1 MKVTPIIA
9 LFVTLSV
16 GFSFPQSLRA
26 QSVFENPQPDS
37 FQSGVGVISG
47 WVCEAE
53 QIDITFYKDTGGRRG
68 TFFVGTDPCGFNQGC
83 PPEGA
88 ISYQAAYGTA
98 REDTKESCGD
108 IDNGFG
114 LLFNWNLL
122 GPGTHLVQA
131 RADGEVFGTA
141 TVTVTTLGEEFLTG
155 ASGHFVVED
164 FPTADEDIRLRWQQT
179 TQNFVIAAPHTSEQA
194 WGERVQGVRPKHKQQ
209 SPPLHTLEN
218 PPPGSSQSGVGI
230 ISGWVCEA
238 ERIDV
243 VFNPGPDN
251 ERTFQAGYGTSRA
264 DTEGVC
270 NDIDNGFG
278 LLFNWNLL
286 GAGQHTVSARAD
298 GVEFGSAT
306 VRVTTFDTEFLR
318 DVGKHARLQN
328 FPNTGTDLI
337 VAWQQ
342 SLQNFTIARLDNLAP
357 RIASIDAIGD
367 SISKAVN
374 ARENTQGSCTNRDQE
389 SFNWATSITQDG
401 VFCSDGGDRVYSQAE
416 RLECRQETMIVN
428 TDPNSAVSGAEML
441 KDFFDQAENTK
452 KSLGTKPAPR
462 YVTVE
467 MGHNDICSGTIERI
481 QADCAAGEDQDPMN
495 HCRTTEAAFERE
507 FRKGL
512 DVLITVPDLK
522 IGIAAPVRVSQLCN
536 HATKTNCSLLGG
548 TCESLW
554 RSDLLLSQRD
564 TGLCG
569 SITIDCSDER
579 LQDGYETARAYR
591 DIMDR
596 VSSEYAALPEG
607 ETSKEIEVGGEPVG
621 GKVKAAGASLSFSNA
636 SWVYKFTSE
645 QISCCDCFHP
655 SFLGQDAAAQI
666 LFDGFTC
673 SPTDVCC
680 ADTGDPVSDALC
692 TTEDTGGTFH
702 PGLF

>member
-26 QSVFENPQPDS
+26 QSVFENPQPGS

-47 WVCEAE
+47 WACDAERIDVVFNPGTENEA
-53 QIDITFYKDTGGRRG
+53 TF
-68 TFFVGTDPCGFNQGC
+68 
-83 PPEGA
+83 
-88 ISYQAAYGTA
+88 QAAYGTDRGDTQGHCNDINNGFGLLFNWNLLDDGQHTVSA
-98 REDTKESCGD
+98 RADGVEFGSATFTVTTLGEEFLREASREFFIEDFPADGNEVILGWQETIQNFTIQGGMGSSSGGTSGTPPRILENPPPGSFQSGLGVISGWACDAERIDVVFNPGTENEATFQAAYGTDRGD
-108 IDNGFG
+108 TQGHCNDINNGFG

-122 GPGTHLVQA
+122 G
-131 RADGEVFGTA
+131 D
-141 TVTVTTLGEEFLTG
+141 
-155 ASGHFVVED
+155 
-164 FPTADEDIRLRWQQT
+164 
-179 TQNFVIAAPHTSEQA
+179 
-194 WGERVQGVRPKHKQQ
+194 
-209 SPPLHTLEN
+209 
-218 PPPGSSQSGVGI
+218 
-230 ISGWVCEA
+230 
-238 ERIDV
+238 
-243 VFNPGPDN
+243 
-251 ERTFQAGYGTSRA
+251 
-264 DTEGVC
+264 
-270 NDIDNGFG
+270 
-278 LLFNWNLL
+278 
-286 GAGQHTVSARAD
+286 GQHTVQAKAD

-318 DVGKHARLQN
+318 DVGKHARLEN
-328 FPNTGTDLI
+328 FPDTGTDLI

-374 ARENTQGSCTNRDQE
+374 AGGAGECTNLDQE
-389 SFNWATSITQDG
+389 NFNWATSITHGSALCSAGEDG
-401 VFCSDGGDRVYSQAE
+401 VFSQAE
-416 RLECRQETMIVN
+416 RIECRQDAMIEN
-428 TDPNSAVSGAEML
+428 AAPNSAESGAEML
-441 KDFFDQAENTK
+441 KDFFAQAQE
-452 KSLGTKPAPR
+452 SAAFFGTQPPAAPR

-481 QADCAAGEDQDPMN
+481 QADCEEGDDQDPMN

-512 DVLITVPDLK
+512 DELITVPELK

-536 HATKTNCSLLGG
+536 YADKTNCSLLGG
-548 TCESLW
+548 SCESLW
-554 RSDLLLSQRD
+554 ERFADGGVRP
-564 TGLCG
+564 TGICG
-569 SITIDCSDER
+569 SITKDCSDER
-579 LQDGYETARAYR
+579 LQDAYETAKAYR
-591 DIMDR
+591 DIMAR
-596 VSSEYAALPEG
+596 VSAEYAALPAG
-607 ETSKEIEVGGEPVG
+607 ESSPVATVGGEPVG
-621 GKVKAAGASLSFSNA
+621 GAVKTAGTSLSFSNA

>member
-1 MKVTPIIA
+1 MKVTLIAA
-9 LFVTLSV
+9 LFVTLIGSLS
-16 GFSFPQSLRA
+16 FSQSLWA
-26 QSVFENPQPDS
+26 QSVFENPQPGS

-47 WVCEAE
+47 WVCDAERIDVVFNPGTENEA
-53 QIDITFYKDTGGRRG
+53 TF
-68 TFFVGTDPCGFNQGC
+68 
-83 PPEGA
+83 
-88 ISYQAAYGTA
+88 QAAYGTD
-98 REDTKESCGD
+98 RGDTQGHCND

-122 GPGTHLVQA
+122 SPGTHTVQA
-131 RADGEVFGTA
+131 LADGKFFGGA
-141 TVTVTTLGEEFLTG
+141 TVTVTTLGQEFLGG
-155 ASGHFVVED
+155 ASGEFVVEN
-164 FPTADEDIRLRWQQT
+164 FPAEGKNITLGWQQAI
-179 TQNFVIAAPHTSEQA
+179 QNFAIQADPTPAVPGVPYEDGDGISVGYSGMPPH
-194 WGERVQGVRPKHKQQ
+194 V
-209 SPPLHTLEN
+209 LEN
-218 PPPGSSQSGVGI
+218 PPPGSSQSGLGV

-243 VFNPGPDN
+243 VFNPGTEN
-251 ERTFQAGYGTSRA
+251 EATFQAAYGTDRG
-264 DTEGVC
+264 DTQGHC
-270 NDIDNGFG
+270 NDINNGFG

-286 GAGQHTVSARAD
+286 GDGQHTVQAKAD
-298 GVEFGSAT
+298 GEVFGSAT

-318 DVGKHARLQN
+318 DVGKHARLEN
-328 FPNTGTDLI
+328 FPDTGTDLI

-342 SLQNFTIARLDNLAP
+342 SLQNFTISRLDNLAP

-367 SISKAVN
+367 SISKAFN
-374 ARENTQGSCTNRDQE
+374 AQDKALCPDDDQE
-389 SFNWATSITQDG
+389 GFNWSTSITQDG
-401 VFCSDGGDRVYSQAE
+401 TFCSDGGDGVYSQAE
-416 RLECRQETMIVN
+416 RIECRQGAMIVN
-428 TDPNSAVSGAEML
+428 ADPNSAESGAEML
-441 KDFFDQAENTK
+441 KDFFAQAQE
-452 KSLGTKPAPR
+452 SAALFGTQPPAAPR

-481 QADCAAGEDQDPMN
+481 QADCAEGDDQDPMN

-512 DVLITVPDLK
+512 DVLIAVPELK

-536 HATKTNCSLLGG
+536 HAAKKNCSRLGG
-548 TCESLW
+548 TCGSLW
-554 RSDLLLSQRD
+554 RSDVLLSLRE

-579 LQDGYETARAYR
+579 VQDGYETARAYR
-591 DIMDR
+591 DIMER
-596 VSSEYAALPEG
+596 VSSEYAALA
-607 ETSKEIEVGGEPVG
+607 VD
-621 GKVKAAGASLSFSNA
+621 GKTADGAVKAAGTSISFSNA
-636 SWVYKFTSE
+636 TWVYKFTSE

-680 ADTGDPVSDALC
+680 TDTGDPVSDALC

>member
-1 MKVTPIIA
+1 MKAALTIA
-9 LFVTLSV
+9 LFVTLTV
-16 GFSFPQSLRA
+16 GLPFPQSLWA
-26 QSVFENPQPDS
+26 QSVFENPQPGS

-47 WVCEAE
+47 WACDAERIDVVFNPGTENEA
-53 QIDITFYKDTGGRRG
+53 TF
-68 TFFVGTDPCGFNQGC
+68 
-83 PPEGA
+83 
-88 ISYQAAYGTA
+88 QAAYGTDRGDTQGHCNDINNGFGLLFNWNLLDDGQHTVSA
-98 REDTKESCGD
+98 RADGVEFGSATFTVTTLGEEFLREASREFFIEDFPADGNEVILGWQETIQNFTIQGGMGSSSGGTSGTPPRILENPPPGSFQSGLGVISGWVCDAERIDVVFNPGTENEATFQAAYGTDRGD
-108 IDNGFG
+108 TQGHCNDINNGFG

-122 GPGTHLVQA
+122 G
-131 RADGEVFGTA
+131 D
-141 TVTVTTLGEEFLTG
+141 
-155 ASGHFVVED
+155 
-164 FPTADEDIRLRWQQT
+164 
-179 TQNFVIAAPHTSEQA
+179 
-194 WGERVQGVRPKHKQQ
+194 
-209 SPPLHTLEN
+209 
-218 PPPGSSQSGVGI
+218 
-230 ISGWVCEA
+230 
-238 ERIDV
+238 
-243 VFNPGPDN
+243 
-251 ERTFQAGYGTSRA
+251 
-264 DTEGVC
+264 
-270 NDIDNGFG
+270 
-278 LLFNWNLL
+278 
-286 GAGQHTVSARAD
+286 GQHTVQAKAD

-318 DVGKHARLQN
+318 DVGKHARLEN
-328 FPNTGTDLI
+328 FPDTGTDLI

-374 ARENTQGSCTNRDQE
+374 AGGAGECTNLDQE
-389 SFNWATSITQDG
+389 NFNWATSITHGSALCSAGEDG
-401 VFCSDGGDRVYSQAE
+401 VFSQAE
-416 RLECRQETMIVN
+416 RIECRQDAMIEN
-428 TDPNSAVSGAEML
+428 AAPNSAESGAEML
-441 KDFFDQAENTK
+441 KDFFAQAQE
-452 KSLGTKPAPR
+452 SAAFFGTQPPAAPR

-481 QADCAAGEDQDPMN
+481 QADCEEGDDQDPMN

-512 DVLITVPDLK
+512 DELITVPELK

-536 HATKTNCSLLGG
+536 YADKTNCSLLGG
-548 TCESLW
+548 SCESLW
-554 RSDLLLSQRD
+554 ERFADGGVRP
-564 TGLCG
+564 TGICG
-569 SITIDCSDER
+569 SITKDCSDER
-579 LQDGYETARAYR
+579 LQDAYETAKAYR
-591 DIMDR
+591 DIMAR
-596 VSSEYAALPEG
+596 VSAEYAALPAG
-607 ETSKEIEVGGEPVG
+607 ESSPVATVGGEPVG
-621 GKVKAAGASLSFSNA
+621 GAVKTAGTSLSFSNA

>member
-1 MKVTPIIA
+1 MSIYTARTTLLLQSRTRPIRP
-9 LFVTLSV
+9 T
-16 GFSFPQSLRA
+16 
-26 QSVFENPQPDS
+26 
-37 FQSGVGVISG
+37 
-47 WVCEAE
+47 
-53 QIDITFYKDTGGRRG
+53 
-68 TFFVGTDPCGFNQGC
+68 
-83 PPEGA
+83 
-88 ISYQAAYGTA
+88 YGTA
-98 REDTKESCGD
+98 REDTKESHCGD

-131 RADGEVFGTA
+131 RADGKIFGTA
-141 TVTVTTLGEEFLTG
+141 IVTVTTLGQEFLREARG
-155 ASGHFVVED
+155 DFVVED
-164 FPTADEDIRLRWQQT
+164 FPTDGNDISLSWQET
-179 TQNFVIAAPHTSEQA
+179 TQNFVITEPHASREWA
-194 WGERVQGVRPKHKQQ
+194 HGLVPKR

-218 PPPGSSQSGVGI
+218 PRPFSVQSGVGI

-243 VFNPGPDN
+243 VFNPGTDN

-270 NDIDNGFG
+270 NDSDNGFG

-374 ARENTQGSCTNRDQE
+374 AREDAQGSCTNRDQE
-389 SFNWATSITQDG
+389 SFNWSTSITQDG
-401 VFCSDGGDRVYSQAE
+401 TFCSDGGDRVYSQAE

-428 TDPNSAVSGAEML
+428 TDPNSAESGAEML
-441 KDFFDQAENTK
+441 KDFFAQAQESAMLFETQ
-452 KSLGTKPAPR
+452 PAPR

-481 QADCAAGEDQDPMN
+481 QADCAEGEDQDPMN

-522 IGIAAPVRVSQLCN
+522 VGIAAPVRVTQLCN
-536 HATKTNCSLLGG
+536 HADKPNCFFGG
-548 TCESLW
+548 NCRGLW
-554 RSDLLLSQRD
+554 AAALRARR

-569 SITIDCSDER
+569 SITKDCSDER
-579 LQDGYETARAYR
+579 RLRDGYETAKAYR
-591 DIMDR
+591 DIMAR
-596 VSSEYAALPEG
+596 VSAEYAALAEGDPSPE
-607 ETSKEIEVGGEPVG
+607 KIVGGGTVG
-621 GKVKAAGASLSFSNA
+621 GKVKAAGTSLSFSNA

-680 ADTGDPVSDALC
+680 ADTGDPVSNALC

>member
-1 MKVTPIIA
+1 MKATLIFA
-9 LFVTLSV
+9 LFVTLI
-16 GFSFPQSLRA
+16 GAFLLPQSLWA

-47 WVCEAE
+47 WACDAERIDVVFNPGTENEA
-53 QIDITFYKDTGGRRG
+53 IF
-68 TFFVGTDPCGFNQGC
+68 
-83 PPEGA
+83 
-88 ISYQAAYGTA
+88 QAAYGTD
-98 REDTKESCGD
+98 RGDTQGHCND
-108 IDNGFG
+108 INNGFG

-131 RADGEVFGTA
+131 RADGKIFGTA
-141 TVTVTTLGEEFLTG
+141 IVTVTTLGQEFLREARG
-155 ASGHFVVED
+155 DFVVED
-164 FPTADEDIRLRWQQT
+164 FPTDGNDISLSWQET
-179 TQNFVIAAPHTSEQA
+179 TQNFVITEPHASREWA
-194 WGERVQGVRPKHKQQ
+194 HGLVPKR

-218 PPPGSSQSGVGI
+218 PRPFSVQSGVGI

-238 ERIDV
+238 ERIDI

-286 GAGQHTVSARAD
+286 GAGQHTVQAKAD
-298 GVEFGSAT
+298 GEVFGSAT
-306 VRVTTFDTEFLR
+306 VTVTTFGTEFLR
-318 DVGKHARLQN
+318 DVGKHARLEN
-328 FPNTGTDLI
+328 FPDTGTDLI

-367 SISKAVN
+367 SISKAFN
-374 ARENTQGSCTNRDQE
+374 AQDKAPCPNDDQE

-401 VFCSDGGDRVYSQAE
+401 VFCSHGGDRVYSQAE

-428 TDPNSAVSGAEML
+428 TDPNTAVSGAEML

-481 QADCAAGEDQDPMN
+481 QTNCAEGDDQDPMN

-536 HATKTNCSLLGG
+536 HAAKRNCSPLPG
-548 TCESLW
+548 TCGSLW
-554 RSDLLLSQRD
+554 ERVITLGLRE

-579 LQDGYETARAYR
+579 LQRGYETARAYR
-591 DIMDR
+591 DIMAR
-596 VSSEYAALPEG
+596 VSSEYAALAEG
-607 ETSKEIEVGGEPVG
+607 ETSKEIEFGDEPVG
-621 GKVKAAGASLSFSNA
+621 GKVKAAGTSLNFSNA
-636 SWVYKFTSE
+636 SWVYKFKSE

>member
-1 MKVTPIIA
+1 MKAALTIA
-9 LFVTLSV
+9 LFVTLI
-16 GFSFPQSLRA
+16 GAFLLPQSLWA
-26 QSVFENPQPDS
+26 QSVFENPQPGS

-47 WVCEAE
+47 WACDAERIDVVFNPGTENEA
-53 QIDITFYKDTGGRRG
+53 TF
-68 TFFVGTDPCGFNQGC
+68 
-83 PPEGA
+83 
-88 ISYQAAYGTA
+88 QAAYGTD
-98 REDTKESCGD
+98 RGDTQGHCND
-108 IDNGFG
+108 INNGFG

-122 GPGTHLVQA
+122 DDGQHTVSA
-131 RADGEVFGTA
+131 RADGVEFGSA
-141 TVTVTTLGEEFLTG
+141 TFTVTTLGEEFLRE
-155 ASGHFVVED
+155 ASREFFIED
-164 FPTADEDIRLRWQQT
+164 FPADGNEVILGWQET
-179 TQNFVIAAPHTSEQA
+179 IQNFTIQGGMGSSSGGTS
-194 WGERVQGVRPKHKQQ
+194 GT
-209 SPPLHTLEN
+209 PPRILEN
-218 PPPGSSQSGVGI
+218 PPPGSFQSGLGV
-230 ISGWVCEA
+230 ISGWVCDA

-243 VFNPGPDN
+243 VFNPGTEN
-251 ERTFQAGYGTSRA
+251 EATFQAAYGTDRG
-264 DTEGVC
+264 DTQGHC
-270 NDIDNGFG
+270 NDINNGFG

-318 DVGKHARLQN
+318 DVGKHARLEN
-328 FPNTGTDLI
+328 FPDTGTDLI

-374 ARENTQGSCTNRDQE
+374 AGGAGECTNLDQE
-389 SFNWATSITQDG
+389 NFNWATSITHGSALCSAGEDG
-401 VFCSDGGDRVYSQAE
+401 VFSQAE
-416 RLECRQETMIVN
+416 RIECRQDAMIEN
-428 TDPNSAVSGAEML
+428 AAPNSAESGAEML
-441 KDFFDQAENTK
+441 KDFFAQAQE
-452 KSLGTKPAPR
+452 SAAFFGTQPPAAPR

-481 QADCAAGEDQDPMN
+481 QADCEEGDDQDPMN

-512 DVLITVPDLK
+512 DELITVPELK

-536 HATKTNCSLLGG
+536 YADKTNCSLLGG
-548 TCESLW
+548 SCESLW
-554 RSDLLLSQRD
+554 ERFADGGVRP
-564 TGLCG
+564 TGICG
-569 SITIDCSDER
+569 SITKDCSDER
-579 LQDGYETARAYR
+579 LQDAYETAKAYR
-591 DIMDR
+591 DIMAR
-596 VSSEYAALPEG
+596 VSAEYAALPAG
-607 ETSKEIEVGGEPVG
+607 ESSPVATVGGEPVG
-621 GKVKAAGASLSFSNA
+621 GAVKTAGTSLSFSNA

-680 ADTGDPVSDALC
+680 ADTGDPVSNALC

>member
-1 MKVTPIIA
+1 MKAALTIA
-9 LFVTLSV
+9 LFVTLTV
-16 GFSFPQSLRA
+16 GLPFPQSLWA
-26 QSVFENPQPDS
+26 QSVFENPQPGS

-47 WVCEAE
+47 WACDAERIDVVFNPGTENEA
-53 QIDITFYKDTGGRRG
+53 TF
-68 TFFVGTDPCGFNQGC
+68 
-83 PPEGA
+83 
-88 ISYQAAYGTA
+88 QAAYGTD
-98 REDTKESCGD
+98 RGDTQGHCND
-108 IDNGFG
+108 INNGFG

-131 RADGEVFGTA
+131 RADGKIFGTA
-141 TVTVTTLGEEFLTG
+141 TVTVTTLGQEFLREARG
-155 ASGHFVVED
+155 DFVVED
-164 FPTADEDIRLRWQQT
+164 FPTDGNDISLSWQET
-179 TQNFVIAAPHTSEQA
+179 TQNFVITEPHASREWA
-194 WGERVQGVRPKHKQQ
+194 HGLVPKR

-218 PPPGSSQSGVGI
+218 PQPFSYQSGVGV

-238 ERIDV
+238 ERIDI
-243 VFNPGPDN
+243 VFNPPGTDN
-251 ERTFQAGYGTSRA
+251 EKTFQAGYGTSRA

-270 NDIDNGFG
+270 NDSDNGFG

-286 GAGQHTVSARAD
+286 GDGQHTVSARAD

-374 ARENTQGSCTNRDQE
+374 ARENAQGSCTNRDQE
-389 SFNWATSITQDG
+389 SFNWATSITEG
-401 VFCSDGGDRVYSQAE
+401 GAFCSDGGDGVYSQAE
-416 RLECRQETMIVN
+416 RIECRQGAMIVN
-428 TDPNSAVSGAEML
+428 TDPNSAESGAEML
-441 KDFFDQAENTK
+441 KDFFAQAQE
-452 KSLGTKPAPR
+452 SAMLFGTQPPAAPR

-467 MGHNDICSGTIERI
+467 MGHNDICSGTIKRI
-481 QADCAAGEDQDPMN
+481 QTDCAEGDDQDPMN

-512 DVLITVPDLK
+512 DVLITVPELK
-522 IGIAAPVRVSQLCN
+522 VGIAAPVRVTQLCD

-548 TCESLW
+548 SCESLW
-554 RSDLLLSQRD
+554 ERIVVLRE

-579 LQDGYETARAYR
+579 LQDGYETAKAYR

-596 VSSEYAALPEG
+596 VSAEYAAVAEG
-607 ETSKEIEVGGEPVG
+607 ETSPEMEVGGETVG
-621 GKVKAAGASLSFSNA
+621 GAVKAAGASLSFSNA
-636 SWVYKFTSE
+636 AWVYKFKSE

-655 SFLGQDAAAQI
+655 SLQGQDVAAQI

>member
-16 GFSFPQSLRA
+16 GLPFPQSLRA
-26 QSVFENPQPDS
+26 QSVFENPPPGS

-47 WVCEAE
+47 WACDAE
-53 QIDITFYKDTGGRRG
+53 RIDIVFNPDTATEETWRAGYR
-68 TFFVGTDPCGFNQGC
+68 TT
-83 PPEGA
+83 
-88 ISYQAAYGTA
+88 
-98 REDTKESCGD
+98 REDTAYTEEGEVICGD

-114 LLFNWNLL
+114 LLFNWNRL
-122 GPGTHLVQA
+122 GDGQHTVSA
-131 RADGEVFGTA
+131 RADGVEFGSA
-141 TVTVTTLGEEFLTG
+141 TFTVTTLGEDFKRNV
-155 ASGHFVVED
+155 SGEFVVED
-164 FPTADEDIRLRWQQT
+164 FPTDGSDVTLGWQQSL
-179 TQNFVIAAPHTSEQA
+179 QNFVIQGGMGSSGGTSGAPPHI
-194 WGERVQGVRPKHKQQ
+194 
-209 SPPLHTLEN
+209 LEN
-218 PPPGSSQSGVGI
+218 PPPGSFQSGVGV
-230 ISGWVCEA
+230 ISGWVCDA
-238 ERIDV
+238 ERIEII
-243 VFNPGPDN
+243 FNPGTAT
-251 ERTFQAGYGTSRA
+251 EETWRAGYRTTRE

-278 LLFNWNLL
+278 LLFNWNRL
-286 GAGQHTVSARAD
+286 GDGEHTVQAKAD

-306 VRVTTFDTEFLR
+306 VRVSTFGEEFLR
-318 DVGKHARLQN
+318 NVGKHARLEN

-374 ARENTQGSCTNRDQE
+374 AGGAGECTNIDQE
-389 SFNWATSITQDG
+389 RFNWATSITPG
-401 VFCSDGGDRVYSQAE
+401 SAFCSDDGDGVYSQAE
-416 RLECRQETMIVN
+416 QIECRQGKGAMIVN
-428 TDPNSAVSGAEML
+428 ADPNSAESGAEML
-441 KDFFDQAENTK
+441 KDFFAQAQESAMLLRT
-452 KSLGTKPAPR
+452 LPAPR

-481 QADCAAGEDQDPMN
+481 QAECAEGDDQDPMN

-512 DVLITVPDLK
+512 DVLITVPELK
-522 IGIAAPVRVSQLCN
+522 IGIAAPVRVTQLCN
-536 HATKTNCSLLGG
+536 HADKTNCSLVGG
-548 TCESLW
+548 SCESLW
-554 RSDLLLSQRD
+554 ERFARIRP
-564 TGLCG
+564 TGICG
-569 SITIDCSDER
+569 SITDDCSDER
-579 LQDGYETARAYR
+579 LKDGYETARAYR
-591 DIMDR
+591 DIMAR
-596 VSSEYAALPEG
+596 VSAEYAALPEKP
-607 ETSKEIEVGGEPVG
+607 TSKEE
-621 GKVKAAGASLSFSNA
+621 KVKAAGTSLSFSNA

-655 SFLGQDAAAQI
+655 SLQGQDGAARI

-673 SPTDVCC
+673 GPTDVCC
-680 ADTGDPVSDALC
+680 ADTGDTVSNALC

>member
-1 MKVTPIIA
+1 MA
-9 LFVTLSV
+9 WE
-16 GFSFPQSLRA
+16 SFPA
-26 QSVFENPQPDS
+26 
-37 FQSGVGVISG
+37 
-47 WVCEAE
+47 
-53 QIDITFYKDTGGRRG
+53 
-68 TFFVGTDPCGFNQGC
+68 GC
-83 PPEGA
+83 
-88 ISYQAAYGTA
+88 
-98 REDTKESCGD
+98 
-108 IDNGFG
+108 
-114 LLFNWNLL
+114 
-122 GPGTHLVQA
+122 V
-131 RADGEVFGTA
+131 
-141 TVTVTTLGEEFLTG
+141 
-155 ASGHFVVED
+155 
-164 FPTADEDIRLRWQQT
+164 
-179 TQNFVIAAPHTSEQA
+179 
-194 WGERVQGVRPKHKQQ
+194 
-209 SPPLHTLEN
+209 
-218 PPPGSSQSGVGI
+218 
-230 ISGWVCEA
+230 EA

-243 VFNPGPDN
+243 VFNPGTDN
-251 ERTFQAGYGTSRA
+251 ERTFQAGYGTSRE

-270 NDIDNGFG
+270 NDINNGFG
-278 LLFNWNLL
+278 LLFNWNRL
-286 GAGQHTVSARAD
+286 GDGQHTVQAKAD
-298 GVEFGSAT
+298 GEVFGSAT
-306 VRVTTFDTEFLR
+306 VTVTTFGTEFLR
-318 DVGKHARLQN
+318 DVGKHARLEN
-328 FPNTGTDLI
+328 FPDTGTDLI

-367 SISKAVN
+367 SISKAFN
-374 ARENTQGSCTNRDQE
+374 AQDKAPCPNDDQE

-401 VFCSDGGDRVYSQAE
+401 VFCSHGGDRVYSQAE

-428 TDPNSAVSGAEML
+428 TDPNTAVSGAEML

-481 QADCAAGEDQDPMN
+481 QTNCAEGDDQDPMN

-536 HATKTNCSLLGG
+536 HAAKRNCSPLPG
-548 TCESLW
+548 TCGSLW
-554 RSDLLLSQRD
+554 ERVITLGLRE

-579 LQDGYETARAYR
+579 LQRGYETARAYR
-591 DIMDR
+591 DIMAR
-596 VSSEYAALPEG
+596 VSSEYAALAEG
-607 ETSKEIEVGGEPVG
+607 ETSKEIEFGDEPVG
-621 GKVKAAGASLSFSNA
+621 GKVKAAGTSLNFSNA
-636 SWVYKFTSE
+636 SWVYKFKSE